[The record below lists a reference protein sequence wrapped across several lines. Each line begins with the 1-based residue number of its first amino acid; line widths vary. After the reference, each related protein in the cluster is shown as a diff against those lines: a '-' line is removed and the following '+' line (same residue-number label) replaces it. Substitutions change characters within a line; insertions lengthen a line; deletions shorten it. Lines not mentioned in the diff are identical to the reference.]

1 MYFQYFQISFL
12 CPRIKWRGGILL
24 LSCLSGVNINIRYNF
39 LAICDR
45 DFILYAYFTNK
56 ALSNDSDIHSE
67 INLFRTLLPFG
78 EQCFRM
84 CAEFAIFP
92 KISNF
97 APFRFGSIAYIFNKI
112 VNHHCINTNAYT
124 KYVQF
129 LAISAQNLSI

>member
-1 MYFQYFQISFL
+1 MSRIEISGNIVFA
-12 CPRIKWRGGILL
+12 
-24 LSCLSGVNINIRYNF
+24 LSVYNFRYNF
-39 LAICDR
+39 LTICDR
-45 DFILYAYFTNK
+45 DFIWHAYSTNK

-67 INLFRTLLPFG
+67 KKNLFRTLFPPG
-78 EQCFRM
+78 AQCFRM

-97 APFRFGSIAYIFNKI
+97 APFRFGSIAHIFNKI